1 MFRILF
7 IGVFGTVLVIGLL
20 TAILNSPE
28 QQKRAQE
35 SPSVY
40 RRVMTK
46 LGFNRQDSASAHMRK
61 FSSKV
66 EGDVVRLRERME
78 DVHERGLKIKDQ
90 LSAQK
95 IVLNLQRENI
105 RVIDEV
111 LGSIDFDQNQRIED
125 KTAELMAYQES
136 LSTRSGLFEQQLRS
150 SGFLL
155 GKEQEDD
162 IKLRELNEQV
172 QSLVDDQ
179 QRFMDQIA
187 DVNEN
192 TKEQAVA
199 TRQRIEDALQKIE
212 QVPGPDQTL
221 AKERLREV
229 MERQDEVS
237 VKLADNKQR
246 LEEIRLRARTQLAEA
261 RERANEQRLLQKERI
276 ADQLQRNKDAIRDQR
291 ERNESR

>member
-7 IGVFGTVLVIGLL
+7 IGVFGIVLVIGLL
-20 TAILNSPE
+20 TALLNSPD

-111 LGSIDFDQNQRIED
+111 LGRVNFEKNIDLDQNKRIED
-125 KTAELMAYQES
+125 KTAQLMAYQES

-150 SGFLL
+150 SGFLQ
-155 GKEQEDD
+155 GKEQEDE
-162 IKLRELNEQV
+162 IKLQQLNEQV
-172 QSLVDDQ
+172 ESLVEDQ
-179 QRFMDQIA
+179 QGFLDQIA
-187 DVNEN
+187 DLNES
-192 TKEQAVA
+192 TKEQAIA
-199 TRQRIEDALQKIE
+199 TRQRIKDI
-212 QVPGPDQTL
+212 PDQTL
-221 AKERLREV
+221 DRERLRELL
-229 MERQDEVS
+229 ERQDEVTL
-237 VKLADNKQR
+237 KLADNKQR
-246 LEEIRLRARTQLAEA
+246 LEEIHLRTKTQLAEA
-261 RERANEQRLLQKERI
+261 RERANEQIILQKERI